1 VGKPTDLIQGMLDGL
16 ILHVIAKEPMHG
28 WGIAQRIQERSKDA
42 LRVGQGALYPALQKL
57 ERQGLVT
64 SSWAASENNRK
75 AKYYRLTAAGR
86 KVLEQERRQWARL
99 SNGVALVFGT
109 P

>member
-1 VGKPTDLIQGMLDGL
+1 MGKPTDLIQGMLDGL

>member
-64 SSWAASENNRK
+64 STWAASENNRK